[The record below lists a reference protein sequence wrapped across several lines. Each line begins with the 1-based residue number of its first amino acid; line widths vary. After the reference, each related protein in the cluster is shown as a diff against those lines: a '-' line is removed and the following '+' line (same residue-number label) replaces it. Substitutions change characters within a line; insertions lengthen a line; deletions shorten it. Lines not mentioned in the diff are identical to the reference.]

1 MLLVL
6 RQVTCS
12 STASSQRTP
21 LLDEPCRRPEQLQP
35 ARYVG
40 HTLYVAGLYSA
51 MSTHGFHSISS
62 VPCIATQ
69 KLIGLSLLQ
78 GVGYHYIVAWCHD
91 MPSRI
96 AQQPLPASSASL
108 VLLSTKPRFLMQLPD
123 RSSWQLKGTL
133 SAVQVAA
140 AAVETLQQISG
151 QVRAPICQCPLY
163 ASCNPN

>member
-40 HTLYVAGLYSA
+40 HSLYVAGLHSA
-51 MSTHGFHSISS
+51 MITCGLHSISS

-69 KLIGLSLLQ
+69 KLIGPSLLQ
-78 GVGYHYIVAWCHD
+78 GIGYHYVVAWQHD
-91 MPSRI
+91 KPSRS
-96 AQQPLPASSASL
+96 AQQPSSASSTSL
-108 VLLSTKPRFLMQLPD
+108 VLQSTEPRFFMQLPD

-151 QVRAPICQCPLY
+151 QVRARICHYP
-163 ASCNPN
+163 